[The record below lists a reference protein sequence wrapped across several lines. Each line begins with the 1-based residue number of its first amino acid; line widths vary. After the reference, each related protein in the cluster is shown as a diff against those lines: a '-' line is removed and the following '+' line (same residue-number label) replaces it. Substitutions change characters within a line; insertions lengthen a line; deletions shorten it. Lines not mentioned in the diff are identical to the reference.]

1 VPRQCI
7 TLKLKGFKESQAKKL
22 SVEVVFQV
30 LLLVS
35 QVSPGI
41 ESSRAWEIIWGCSC
55 GMPG

>member
-1 VPRQCI
+1 
-7 TLKLKGFKESQAKKL
+7 LKLKGFKESEAKKVF
-22 SVEVVFQV
+22 VEVVFQV

-41 ESSRAWEIIWGCSC
+41 ESSRAWEVIWVCSC